1 MIDNQTSNGSE
12 TSDSQYSHG
21 SALRMAEASDAEK
34 QSEDSRMALV
44 ELVIVNAPAEARRS
58 RSLQPDVGHGG

>member
-1 MIDNQTSNGSE
+1 MAWLAILEVDNDGSE

-34 QSEDSRMALV
+34 QSEGSRMALV
-44 ELVIVNAPAEARRS
+44 ELVIANDKVEFQEGS
-58 RSLQPDVGHGG
+58 EV

>member
-1 MIDNQTSNGSE
+1 MNNDGSE

-34 QSEDSRMALV
+34 QSKDSRMAMV
-44 ELVIVNAPAEARRS
+44 ELVIANAELTGS
-58 RSLQPDVGHGG
+58 KQPGKEVE

>member
-1 MIDNQTSNGSE
+1 VNNDGSE

-44 ELVIVNAPAEARRS
+44 ELVIVNAALTSADE
-58 RSLQPDVGHGG
+58 GGVS